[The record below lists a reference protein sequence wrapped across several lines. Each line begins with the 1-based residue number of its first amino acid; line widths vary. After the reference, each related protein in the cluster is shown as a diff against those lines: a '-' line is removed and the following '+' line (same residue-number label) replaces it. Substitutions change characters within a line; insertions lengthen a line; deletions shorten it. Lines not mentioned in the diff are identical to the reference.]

1 MHLQS
6 VSQDCSKAGSN
17 IWLEM
22 MTGNVEVGAER
33 MRYFIALFPCFCTG
47 IVPAVRS
54 VCNIRGQ
61 RYIVSVCPIDRML
74 RKTASDCVKSEPV
87 KKEESATRFRFPG
100 KNIRLFREI
109 RYFVRLAYFKT
120 QQGAV
125 DEIHVFLGQA
135 DIRGFCV
142 FDCL

>member
-1 MHLQS
+1 
-6 VSQDCSKAGSN
+6 
-17 IWLEM
+17 
-22 MTGNVEVGAER
+22 
-33 MRYFIALFPCFCTG
+33 
-47 IVPAVRS
+47 
-54 VCNIRGQ
+54 
-61 RYIVSVCPIDRML
+61 ML